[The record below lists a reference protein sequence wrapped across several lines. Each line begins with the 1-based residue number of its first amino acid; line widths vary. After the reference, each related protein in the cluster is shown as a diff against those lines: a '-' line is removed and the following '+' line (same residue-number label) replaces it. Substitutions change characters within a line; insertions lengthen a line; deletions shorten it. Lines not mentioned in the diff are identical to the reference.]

1 MITVKLPQKAEKLL
15 ADMAKASGRT
25 IDQVA
30 VEAILEAI
38 EDWQDAR
45 IAEERLRDDDGVRI
59 PLEEVIR
66 KLELREAEERRNLPL
81 NELACRVHA
90 ASRQGYRAALNER
103 PAAYSRVPAR

>member
-15 ADMAKASGRT
+15 ADIAKASGRT

-30 VEAILEAI
+30 VETILETI

-66 KLELREAEERRNLPL
+66 KLELREVEER
-81 NELACRVHA
+81 HKK
-90 ASRQGYRAALNER
+90 
-103 PAAYSRVPAR
+103 PAAE